1 MVVYKKDNVFVF
13 VCSSEASVSEG
24 SVSLKLGAQT
34 VRLVVGHFKLV
45 VDSFRNSKKNAEE
58 KGFFENVFR
67 YENAVN

>member
-1 MVVYKKDNVFVF
+1 
-13 VCSSEASVSEG
+13 VSEG

-34 VRLVVGHFKLV
+34 VRLVAGHFKLV

-67 YENAVN
+67 YENAVS